1 MQMGCKCSTSSS
13 RVYEGFLLISVG
25 HISFIWGWV
34 RAREELSCALSK
46 TGGEYS
52 TYPLMNVLYLS
63 IAKEHSQRNQLEI
76 LGSIKLSYV
85 TDMKKNPIVQRN
97 LIINNE
103 LRA

>member
-1 MQMGCKCSTSSS
+1 MKGF
-13 RVYEGFLLISVG
+13 YLFLLDTF
-25 HISFIWGWV
+25 HSF
-34 RAREELSCALSK
+34 EDELGAEKSYRVLYLKLAVSILH
-46 TGGEYS
+46 T
-52 TYPLMNVLYLS
+52 LYLS

-97 LIINNE
+97 LIIDNE